1 MAEVDRARFLAGL
14 DSVPCRLTLGVV
26 PGGPSLPQPDLTGAS
41 LGTDVL
47 LLGQESVHGYG
58 VKKVGRLIRNR
69 TAV

>member
-1 MAEVDRARFLAGL
+1 MAEVDRARSLAGL
-14 DSVPCRLTLGVV
+14 DSVPCCLIPGVV
-26 PGGPSLPQPDLTGAS
+26 LGAITAEAGPDRDHLLGTGA
-41 LGTDVL
+41 L